1 MTPSSVLDKR
11 YIDTMYN
18 AYTTIEELHLG
29 KVVSARTL
37 HVLTAQRINT
47 LGQLAEAYPVPEQML
62 RLKNFGRKCLYEIKT
77 VMEETSLWQDD
88 ARRSDTPGVI
98 GQKTADIATGERM
111 SEEVK
116 TRIDRALAD
125 EYEALTAGDDE
136 LSVHIRTV
144 FPAADD
150 LHRAVCAGAGRL
162 LDAYNG
168 ADRRN
173 NRELTMELR
182 RRYRHF
188 IENMMMRLEW
198 QGMQTLMTYGAYA
211 SALKTMIAGMK
222 RFSMRDIF
230 ECCLTDMQQTY
241 VREVYARRVAQLC
254 VRSRNFLR
262 KNIPQ
267 PEDMMQYAGADIS
280 VFLRLV
286 SHASKTKTLA
296 DMQRLGMQLKDDMTR
311 IQRMTDDD
319 IVRTRIDERHTFLDD
334 RQKQTVFRHIRDYG
348 FEPRFFLL
356 YHYMR
361 TSAERSNR
369 IYSLSFGLIDGV
381 RHGRQEVADMPDVKL
396 SRERVRQICEEK
408 NNLEVANTPYVS
420 GRDLTR
426 YEALTRQPFICEYTP
441 EYEEIRRR
449 ESLDID
455 FSSFA
460 RLVTLMFDYDA
471 HDIEDHTLLTA
482 GSLSE
487 NISPHRYADKIKRL
501 CSGRITADR
510 HVPVEMITGDV
521 RPHERTAA
529 DIVKYIARVVYG
541 LEMSGDNTLLVPRNN
556 IDVSDELY
564 DILARHGRPM
574 SDTELLEAFKELYPD
589 HKYTKTE
596 QIKHAI
602 TSNGHILPIG
612 KSARYTLDTWTGIYR
627 GTKRDILT
635 EALTAA
641 GEPLRVD
648 ELFAKVIC
656 HYPDTTMASVKSLL
670 CNKMFIP
677 FQDERYGLASKQ
689 YDGRFLTR
697 EQRKRISFDER
708 MQQVGLYIQNRGR
721 LPKSS
726 GTKEEKALYRWI
738 YNVRKRIVSSS
749 PEQWEKLNSLI
760 GNVRKGR

>member
-1 MTPSSVLDKR
+1 
-11 YIDTMYN
+11 MYN

-37 HVLTAQRINT
+37 HALTAQRINT
-47 LGQLAEAYPVPEQML
+47 IGQLAEAYPDPERML
-62 RLKNFGRKCLYEIKT
+62 RLKNFGRKCLCEIKK
-77 VMEETSLWQDD
+77 VMEETSLWKDG
-88 ARRSDTPGVI
+88 ARRSDMQGDV
-98 GQKTADIATGERM
+98 GRQVVDIATGERM

-116 TRIDRALAD
+116 ARIDQALAD
-125 EYEALTAGDDE
+125 EYEALTAGGDE

-144 FPAADD
+144 FPAADE
-150 LHRAVCAGAGRL
+150 LHHAVCAVDGRL

-168 ADRRN
+168 ADKRN

-198 QGMQTLMTYGAYA
+198 QGMQTPMTYGAYA
-211 SALKTMIAGMK
+211 SALKMMIAGMK
-222 RFSMRDIF
+222 PFSMRDVF

-262 KNIPQ
+262 KNFPQ
-267 PEDMMQYAGADIS
+267 LEDMAQYAGADIS
-280 VFLRLV
+280 VFQRLV
-286 SHASKTKTLA
+286 SHASMTKTLA
-296 DMQRLGMQLKDDMTR
+296 DMQRLGMQLKDDITR
-311 IQRMTDDD
+311 IQRMTGDD
-319 IVRTRIDERHTFLDD
+319 IVRIRIDERHAFLDD
-334 RQKQTVFRHIRDYG
+334 RQKQTVFRYICDYG

-369 IYSLSFGLIDGV
+369 IYSLSFGLVDGV
-381 RHGRQEVADMPDVKL
+381 RHSGQEVADMPDVKL

-408 NNLEVANTPYVS
+408 NSLEVVNTPYVS

-426 YEALTRQPFICEYTP
+426 YEALTRLPFICENTP

-449 ESLDID
+449 ESLDIG
-455 FSSFA
+455 FGSFA

-471 HDIEDHTLLTA
+471 HEIEDHTLLTA
-482 GSLSE
+482 GSLPES
-487 NISPHRYADKIKRL
+487 ISPHRYADKIKRL

-510 HVPVEMITGDV
+510 HVPVAMITGDAG
-521 RPHERTAA
+521 PHERTAA
-529 DIVKYIARVVYG
+529 DIVRYIARAVYG
-541 LEMSGDNTLLVPRNN
+541 LEMSDDDTLLVPRNN
-556 IDVSDELY
+556 INVSDELY

-574 SDTELLEAFKELYPD
+574 SDTELLQTFKELYPD
-589 HKYTKTE
+589 HKFTKTQ

-602 TSNGHILPIG
+602 AADRRILPIG

-635 EALTAA
+635 EALTEAD
-641 GEPLRVD
+641 EPLSVS
-648 ELFAKVIC
+648 ELFSKVTC
-656 HYPDTTMASVKSLL
+656 HYPDTSMASVKSLL

-689 YDGRFLTR
+689 YDSRFLTR
-697 EQRKRISFDER
+697 EQRRRISFDER
-708 MQQVGLYIQNRGR
+708 MQQVEIYIRKRGR

-726 GTKEEKALYRWI
+726 GTEEEKALYRWI
-738 YNVRKRIVSSS
+738 YNVRNRIVNSS
-749 PEQWEKLNSLI
+749 PEQWEKLNRLI
-760 GNVRKGR
+760 DS